1 MADRVQPQALTS
13 FDVFV
18 LALSVLSLVNV
29 VWLVL
34 PLSGAV
40 TDVVLVV
47 DGILCL
53 VFLTDFLLRLRRAP
67 AKRTY
72 LVDERGWLDLLGSLP
87 FPGLRLAR
95 LFRMARVFRIVRH
108 YGVRGVWRLVAV
120 DRAGS
125 ALLAT
130 LFLTVVVL
138 QYGSMLVLG
147 AERRAQ
153 DANIRTS
160 SDALWWSYVTV
171 TTVGYGDRF
180 PVTNN
185 GRLIGVGMLTIGV
198 GLFGVLTGFL
208 ANAFLA
214 PKHAEPDQGR
224 QAAEELRAEVAELK
238 RLVRE
243 LGERTSGDGPR

>member
-1 MADRVQPQALTS
+1 MAAPAGGQDLTN

-18 LALSVLSLVNV
+18 LALSVLSIVNIALAIAPLSAAVHNV
-29 VWLVL
+29 VLI
-34 PLSGAV
+34 
-40 TDVVLVV
+40 V
-47 DGILCL
+47 DGVLCL
-53 VFLTDFLLRLRRAP
+53 IFLADFFLRLKRAP
-67 AKRTY
+67 HKRTY

-95 LFRMARVFRIVRH
+95 LFRMARVSSILRRYGPRRI
-108 YGVRGVWRLVAV
+108 WEMIAV

-125 ALLAT
+125 ALLGT
-130 LFLTVVVL
+130 LFLTIIVL
-138 QYGSMLVLG
+138 EFGSIFVLA
-147 AERRAQ
+147 AEARA
-153 DANIRTS
+153 DNANILTA

-180 PVTNN
+180 PVTTY
-185 GRLIGVGMLTIGV
+185 GQLVGVAMLTIGV

-214 PKHAEPDQGR
+214 PAKAEPDPNGQPTDEMR
-224 QAAEELRAEVAELK
+224 QEIEELK

-243 LGERTSGDGPR
+243 LGERR